1 MSATLRV
8 SDFVANP
15 TLFSVPPPVIEIDS
29 RQHPVTIHFDR
40 RTRTDYVT
48 QVIRKTIKI
57 HTRLPAGGIL
67 IFLTGQQE
75 IAGVC
80 RRLEKKFGAKAI
92 EEKKRARAASSN
104 RGRLP
109 NLFPPLDHD
118 RVTELKDTMIGAR
131 SKSRPLLKQI
141 CLHLMVNRRSRGR

>member
-15 TLFSVPPPVIEIDS
+15 TLFSIPPPVIEINS

-48 QVIRKTIKI
+48 QAIRKSIKI

-80 RRLEKKFGAKAI
+80 KRLEKKFDARAI
-92 EEKKRARAASSN
+92 EERKRTRATSSN
-104 RGRLP
+104 GNRLP
-109 NLFPPLDHD
+109 KLFPPFDHD
-118 RVTELKDTMIGAR
+118 QTTEELKDTMIGAR
-131 SKSRPLLKQI
+131 NQSRSLTK
-141 CLHLMVNRRSRGR
+141 

>member
-48 QVIRKTIKI
+48 QALRKSIKI

-80 RRLEKKFGAKAI
+80 KRLEKKFGAKAM
-92 EEKKRARAASSN
+92 EEKKRARATSFDRN
-104 RGRLP
+104 RLP
-109 NLFPPLDHD
+109 KLFPPLDDD
-118 RVTELKDTMIGAR
+118 RTAEELKDTMIPAR
-131 SKSRPLLKQI
+131 SHSRPLTKQI
-141 CLHLMVNRRSRGR
+141 YLPLMVNRGS